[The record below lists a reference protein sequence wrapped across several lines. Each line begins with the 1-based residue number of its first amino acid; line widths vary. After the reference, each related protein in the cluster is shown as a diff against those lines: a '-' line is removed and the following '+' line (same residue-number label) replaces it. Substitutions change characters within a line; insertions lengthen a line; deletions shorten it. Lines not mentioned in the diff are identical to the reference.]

1 MGRILEQANAKPARR
16 SPRSIVLA
24 RMAAPDR
31 KQALTAIIPV
41 SDTASEAVDAF
52 LEAWRELIVER
63 LSALSSL
70 HTAQIALLPPPDV
83 ADSSSGFRSLLLFE
97 TTFDGAL
104 STHLSEWWWLLGEEL
119 DGLFSHCQG
128 WKSPSDEHE
137 FSRYLRNW
145 ERSASVWCS
154 AHPGLSVSRI
164 HADARLRATFGRHLR
179 EERAL
184 LRGQAPLA
192 VVQHVRYLLERD
204 AEREDFDFQAITSPP
219 TPVGARRLREQ
230 IWDVARDHAFALSHA
245 LTRSLTFEFAD
256 LLVALWNDT
265 KLASNGVE
273 ARLERCE
280 RLEQATRQNGFLHVV
295 ETKPGLGRRRALRF
309 GLRFLDELLQRVPAL
324 AARVRSGFGHSARW
338 VLLEDGRL
346 LFSNTHD
353 GTLEAYLGDLVE
365 QASAFANLIWS
376 NTRYFPATVGFLLG
390 GARREQNFKRW
401 ARTGQVVAP
410 IWYSAY
416 PTLGVREVSA
426 AAELR
431 ELFARKLEPASAA
444 RLLELA

>member
-1 MGRILEQANAKPARR
+1 
-16 SPRSIVLA
+16 
-24 RMAAPDR
+24 MAAPDR

-41 SDTASEAVDAF
+41 RDGASEAVDAF

-63 LSALSSL
+63 LVALGSL
-70 HTAQIALLPPPDV
+70 HTAQIALLPPPDL
-83 ADSSSGFRSLLLFE
+83 ADSTLGFRSFLVFE

-104 STHLSEWWWLLGEEL
+104 SAHLSEWWWLLAEEL
-119 DGLFSHCQG
+119 DGLLGHCEG
-128 WKSPSDEHE
+128 WTSPSDEHE
-137 FSRYLRNW
+137 FGRYLRNW

-164 HADARLRATFGRHLR
+164 QADARLRATLGRHLR

-204 AEREDFDFQAITSPP
+204 AEREDFDFEAIAVPMPP
-219 TPVGARRLREQ
+219 AIAHSLREQ
-230 IWDVARDHAFALSHA
+230 IWDVAEEHKFELLHSF
-245 LTRSLTFEFAD
+245 TRSLGFEFAD
-256 LLVALWNDT
+256 LLAALWNDT
-265 KLASNGVE
+265 RLDSKGLD

-280 RLEQATRQNGFLHVV
+280 RLEHTARQNGFLHVV

-309 GLRFLDELLQRVPAL
+309 GLRFLQQLLQRVPAL
-324 AARVRSGFGHSARW
+324 SARARSGFGHSARW

-346 LFSNTHD
+346 LFSSTHD
-353 GTLEAYLGDLVE
+353 GTLEAYLGELVE
-365 QASAFANLIWS
+365 RANACVNLIWS
-376 NTRYFPATVGFLLG
+376 NTRHFPSTVGFLLG
-390 GARREQNFKRW
+390 GARREQSFKTW
-401 ARTGQVVAP
+401 ARTGLVVAP

-416 PTLGVREVSA
+416 PTLGVREVSV

-431 ELFARKLEPASAA
+431 ELFARELEPVSAA
-444 RLLELA
+444 RVLELV